1 MCMYEDS
8 ISEETFGPS
17 KWLLLRKSV
26 LLDKSRVNSLSC
38 FCFNIRFIGEPN
50 PTLLVLF
57 EIDSGRQCFIE
68 SLSMR
73 FVNSFPSVDLFGKLN
88 EKVTSLQSKNGD
100 LTSIPFAIGILS

>member
-1 MCMYEDS
+1 MCIYEDS
-8 ISEETFGPS
+8 ISEEAFDPS
-17 KWLLLRKSV
+17 KWLLLRKLE
-26 LLDKSRVNSLSC
+26 LLDISSVNSLSC
-38 FCFNIRFIGEPN
+38 FCFSICFIGEPN

-73 FVNSFPSVDLFGKLN
+73 FVNPFPSVDLFGKLN
-88 EKVTSLQSKNGD
+88 EKVISLQSRNGD